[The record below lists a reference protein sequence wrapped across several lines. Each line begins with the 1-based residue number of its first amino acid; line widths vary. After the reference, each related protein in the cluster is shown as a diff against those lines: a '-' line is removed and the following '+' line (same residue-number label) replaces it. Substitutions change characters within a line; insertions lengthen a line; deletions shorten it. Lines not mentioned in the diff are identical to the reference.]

1 MAIQKKTFL
10 FLIFVTTIVFSF
22 MALSALGQKMP
33 RSFSLGTNPQGSI
46 YYAAG
51 SATAKVLSENLPV
64 PVRVQPHSGSSTFL
78 PLINAGELQL
88 GLNNSNDVRM
98 AFRGLK
104 PFVPTPNLRLVSVL
118 FVLRVAP
125 MVRANSGI
133 RSLQDIRGKR
143 VAGEYRAHLA
153 VWYNSTS
160 MMANAG
166 LTWDDVKMV
175 PTATVVTGAQL
186 LIEGRV
192 DVAWFDVGAAKGR
205 EANASISGG
214 IRYLSIDPNPDAVK
228 RMQDV
233 MGGTYAAPM
242 KKGATAGVLK
252 DIQVQAYDTY
262 VTTSSKLGDDAV
274 AAVVKALYKSE
285 KELKGAFALLRG
297 FSRQKMVKDNMTIP
311 YHPGAIKAYKE
322 LGLWSGGMD
331 AVQAKALAEAAK

>member
-1 MAIQKKTFL
+1 MVKQKKKLL
-10 FLIFVTTIVFSF
+10 FLIFITTIVLSF
-22 MALSALGQKMP
+22 MALPAFGQKMP
-33 RSFSLGTNPQGSI
+33 RSLGLGTNPQGSI

-78 PLINAGELQL
+78 PLINAGELEM

-104 PFVPTPNLRLVSVL
+104 PFVPTPNIRLVSVL

-125 MVRANSGI
+125 FVRANSGI
-133 RSLQDIRGKR
+133 TSLNDIRGKR

-186 LIEGRV
+186 LIEDRV
-192 DVAWFDVGAAKGR
+192 DVSWFAVGAAKTR
-205 EANASISGG
+205 EAHAAIPGG
-214 IRYLSIDPNPDAVK
+214 IRYLSIDPSPDAVK

-233 MGGTYAAPM
+233 MGGTYAVQM
-242 KKGATAGVLK
+242 KKGAVPGILE
-252 DIQVQAYDTY
+252 DIYVQAYDTY
-262 VTTSSKLGDDAV
+262 ITASSKLSDDAV
-274 AAVVKALYKSE
+274 SAVVKALYHSE
-285 KELKGAFALLRG
+285 KDLQGAFAMLRG
-297 FSRQKMVKDNMTIP
+297 FSTEKMVKDNMTIP
-311 YHPGAIKAYKE
+311 YHPGAIQAYKD
-322 LGLWSGGMD
+322 LGLWSGDMD
-331 AVQAKALAEAAK
+331 AVQAKALSEAAK

>member
-1 MAIQKKTFL
+1 MATVSRHL
-10 FLIFVTTIVFSF
+10 FFRIIVAAT
-22 MALSALGQKMP
+22 ALSILAFPAWGRDMP
-33 RSFSLGTNPQGSI
+33 RSFGLGTNPQGSI

-51 SATAKVLSENLPV
+51 SAAAKVLSENLPV

-78 PLINAGELQL
+78 PLINAGELEL

-104 PFVPTPNLRLVSVL
+104 PFLPTPNLRLVAPL

-133 RSLQDIRGKR
+133 RSLKDIRGKR

-175 PTATVVTGAQL
+175 PTANVVTGAQL

-192 DVAWFDVGAAKGR
+192 HVTWFAIGSAKSR
-205 EANASISGG
+205 EANAAISGG
-214 IRYLSIDPNPDAVK
+214 IRFLSIDPSPEAVK
-228 RMQDV
+228 QMQDV
-233 MGGTYAAPM
+233 MGGTYALLV
-242 KKGATAGVLK
+242 KKGSTVGILE
-252 DIQVQAYDTY
+252 DIYTQAYDSY
-262 VTTSSKLGDDAV
+262 VTTGTKLGDNAI
-274 AAVVKALYKSE
+274 AAVVTAIHKSE
-285 KELKGAFALLRG
+285 TEIKKSFGIMRS
-297 FSRQKMVKDNMTIP
+297 FSRNKMVKKNVTIP
-311 YHPGAIKAYKE
+311 YHTGAIKAYKK
-322 LGLWSGGMD
+322 LGLWSPEMD
-331 AVQAKALAEAAK
+331 AVQAKVLSEAAK

>member
-1 MAIQKKTFL
+1 MAKQMKRLL
-10 FLIFVTTIVFSF
+10 FLIFITTIVLSF
-22 MALSALGQKMP
+22 MAFPAMAQKMP
-33 RSFSLGTNPQGSI
+33 RSFGLGTNPQGSI

-88 GLNNSNDVRM
+88 GLNNSNDVRL
-98 AFRGLK
+98 AFRGVK

-118 FVLRVAP
+118 FILRVAP

-133 RSLQDIRGKR
+133 MSVKDARGKR

-160 MMANAG
+160 MLANAG

-192 DVAWFDVGAAKGR
+192 DVSWFAVGAAKTR
-205 EANASISGG
+205 EANAAIPGG
-214 IRYLSIDPNPDAVK
+214 IRFLSIDPNPDAVK

-233 MGGTYAAPM
+233 MGGTYAMQM
-242 KKGATAGVLK
+242 KKGATVGVLE

-262 VTTSSKLGDDAV
+262 VTTSTKMSDDAI

-285 KELKGAFALLRG
+285 KEIKGAFALLRG

-322 LGLWSGGMD
+322 LGLWSGDMD